1 MVSYTPTG
9 LSIRI
14 SEVSKINP
22 QITPRHFR
30 HGTKRKEL
38 TMYII
43 WNLTRLC
50 PWNCK
55 FCCVSAIHTIGKN
68 GKAICSKQREKE
80 LPFTAKMEI
89 LRMIADNGMTIDFSG
104 GDPLYF
110 SEDYGLV
117 EKATQLLPPKN
128 INVSITGS
136 KITRAK
142 IELLKKVNMV
152 EFTLDNL
159 PETENPFRP
168 RGFNIASMKAMQKLV
183 NAGIKV
189 SAVTILYSQTAN
201 KENLRKI
208 YFWLCEN
215 GIQEWDILKY
225 YPVGRGL
232 AYKQLALTDEKY
244 LKTMSFLRS
253 LDGFTHIFFQHSLR
267 VIEGISK
274 CHATINSIG
283 ILPDGQATACAWAL
297 KDDGSPFEKFK
308 IGKLPEEKLD
318 DILKRS
324 HTNLGFN
331 KQKNFCRITRHCQI
345 EGNL

>member
-1 MVSYTPTG
+1 
-9 LSIRI
+9 
-14 SEVSKINP
+14 
-22 QITPRHFR
+22 
-30 HGTKRKEL
+30 
-38 TMYII
+38 MYII

-50 PWNCK
+50 PWNCR
-55 FCCVSAIHTIGKN
+55 FCCVSAIHTSGEN
-68 GKAICSKQREKE
+68 GKDICFKQREKE

-89 LRMIADNGMTIDFSG
+89 LRMIADKGMTIDFSG

-110 SEDYGLV
+110 NEDFELV
-117 EKATQLLPPKN
+117 KEATHLLPSEN
-128 INVSITGS
+128 INVSMTGS

-183 NAGIKV
+183 NEGIKV
-189 SAVTILYSQTAN
+189 SAVTILYSQTATE
-201 KENLRKI
+201 ENLLKI
-208 YFWLCEN
+208 YLWLCEN

-232 AYKQLALTDEKY
+232 DYKHLALTDEKY
-244 LKTMSFLRS
+244 LKVMSFLKS
-253 LDGFTHIFFQHSLR
+253 LDGFTHISFQHSLR

-297 KDDGSPFEKFK
+297 KNDGSPFDAFK

-331 KQKNFCRITRHCQI
+331 QQKGFCRTTQHCQAG
-345 EGNL
+345 ENL

>member
-1 MVSYTPTG
+1 
-9 LSIRI
+9 
-14 SEVSKINP
+14 
-22 QITPRHFR
+22 
-30 HGTKRKEL
+30 
-38 TMYII
+38 MYVI

-55 FCCVSAIHTIGKN
+55 FCCVSAIHTIGKDRD
-68 GKAICSKQREKE
+68 KICLKQREKE
-80 LPFTAKMEI
+80 LPFTAKMKI
-89 LRMIADNGMTIDFSG
+89 LRMIADKGMTIDFSG

-110 SEDYGLV
+110 QEDYELV
-117 EKATQLLPPKN
+117 EKATLLLPSAN
-128 INVSITGS
+128 INVSMTGS
-136 KITRAK
+136 KITCVK

-159 PETENPFRP
+159 PEIENPFRP

-183 NAGIKV
+183 NAGIRV
-189 SAVTILYSQTAN
+189 SAVTILYLQTAN

-208 YFWLCEN
+208 YLWLCEN

-244 LKTMSFLRS
+244 LEVMCFLKS
-253 LDGFTHIFFQHSLR
+253 LDGFTHISFQHSLS

-283 ILPDGQATACAWAL
+283 ILPNGQATACAWAL
-297 KDDGSPFEKFK
+297 QNDGSPFENFK
-308 IGKLPEEKLD
+308 IGNLPEENLD

-324 HTNLGFN
+324 HTKLGFN
-331 KQKNFCRITRHCQI
+331 RQENFCRITKQYQMG
-345 EGNL
+345 ENL